1 LFTILAYKF
10 LINRFV
16 SYIVQIKVTTQRQIN
31 DALKD
36 TIIFLSILINKIKD
50 WVIILQAIMLFS
62 MCSLIIIFKNSIKLF
77 AIKIFEDILNWAIA
91 KYNFNLIK
99 KSIKHIIFSDI
110 EFKINDKIFI
120 YEIDCFEDNL
130 YTIDLIVTHI

>member
-1 LFTILAYKF
+1 MFTILAYKF

-16 SYIVQIKVTTQRQIN
+16 SYIVQIKVTTQRRIN